1 LEEDG
6 HRRVL
11 IPLDLKGRGALKSL
25 QIDVP
30 EPPSYLPTHRREIEK
45 IVKLPVALAELTK
58 DKSKAD
64 PDMELIAEASDGEEA
79 IKQS

>member
-1 LEEDG
+1 
-6 HRRVL
+6 
-11 IPLDLKGRGALKSL
+11 
-25 QIDVP
+25 VP